1 MKYAVAYYTRS
12 GNTKKVAEAIADVLV
27 TEARDISLELP
38 GKVDV
43 LFLGSSLYAFK
54 YDESVEKFIEKNA
67 DKIGMI
73 VSFST
78 SATGK
83 STARFVKECAEK
95 NNIKFYHQAF
105 KCPGSFLITN
115 PGRPHEKDLRA
126 ARNFTKSVMNEL
138 GD

>member
-12 GNTKKVAEAIADVLV
+12 GNTKKVAENIGEVLGV
-27 TEARDISLELP
+27 EARDISLELP
-38 GKVDV
+38 GKVDY

-67 DKIGMI
+67 GNIGTI

-78 SATGK
+78 SASGN
-83 STARFVKECAEK
+83 STAKFVKECAEK
-95 NNIKFYHQAF
+95 NGIKFYPHSF
-105 KCPGSFLITN
+105 KCPGSFMLFN
-115 PGRPHEKDLRA
+115 PGRPNEKDLNA
-126 ARNFTKSVMNEL
+126 ARDFAKNIKSEL